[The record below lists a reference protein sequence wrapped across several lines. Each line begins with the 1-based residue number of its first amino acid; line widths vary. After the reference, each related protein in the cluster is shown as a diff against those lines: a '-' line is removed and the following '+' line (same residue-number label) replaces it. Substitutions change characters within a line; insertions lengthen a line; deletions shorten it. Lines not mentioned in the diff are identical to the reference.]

1 MKALLALVA
10 MLALGTCS
18 QPPPLLTQVLE
29 AGEIRVATRNSPD
42 SYYLGSQGPE
52 GPAYELA
59 SRFAESL
66 GVSLRLYTVRTREA
80 ALNEVRTGRAHVAA
94 AGITTGIQLPA
105 GVSFGP
111 GYALVREH
119 LVQRRGEPR
128 PASMRAAGQGRIEV
142 AAGSAHLR
150 TLEEVR
156 LTVPDLPWIER
167 ADTDTEQ
174 ILTEVSRGTAQYTI
188 ASSTEFALNRPMH
201 PNLAI
206 ALDLS
211 PERAVA
217 WAVSTARHDSSI
229 LNRVNAFFI
238 LSRADGTIGVL
249 LDRYFGDRES
259 FDYLQSRNFMEHV
272 ESRLPLYLLWFKNAA
287 LQYRVDWRLL
297 AAMGYQESKWDPS
310 AVSFAGARGLMQLTE
325 GTAAMMRSHDRHD
338 PQVSIIGGARYLAR
352 MMETVP
358 ARIPEPDRTWFA
370 VAAYNVGFGHVEDAR
385 KLAQQLGRD
394 PDRWEDVRDTLP
406 LLSQEK
412 WYTRT
417 RHGYARG
424 WEPVRY
430 VENVQAYLDILEVM
444 GTGSPAPTGAEA
456 SSGAA
461 GPKTAGPA
469 AKVQPKR

>member
-10 MLALGTCS
+10 TLALGTCS

-29 AGEIRVATRNSPD
+29 AGELRVATRNSPD
-42 SYYLGSQGPE
+42 AYYLGSHGPE
-52 GPAYELA
+52 GLAYELA
-59 SRFAESL
+59 SRFAENL

-80 ALNEVRTGRAHVAA
+80 ALNEVRAGRAHIAA
-94 AGITTGIQLPA
+94 AGITTGIPLPK

-119 LVQRRGEPR
+119 LVQRRGAPR
-128 PASMRAAGQGRIEV
+128 PTSMKAAGRGRIEV

-150 TLEEVR
+150 TLEDLR
-156 LTVPDLPWIER
+156 LSEPDLPWIER

-174 ILTEVSRGTAQYTI
+174 ILNEVSRGTAQYTL

-217 WAVSTARHDSSI
+217 WVVSTANYDSSI
-229 LNRVNAFFI
+229 LDRVNAFFI
-238 LSRADGTIGVL
+238 LSRADGVIGVL
-249 LDRYFGDRES
+249 LDRYYGNPDS

-310 AVSFAGARGLMQLTE
+310 AVSFSGARGLMQLTAD
-325 GTAAMMRSHDRHD
+325 TAEMMRSTNRHD
-338 PQVSIIGGARYLAR
+338 PQASIIGGAKYLAR

-358 ARIPEPDRTWFA
+358 SRIPEPDRTWFA
-370 VAAYNVGFGHVEDAR
+370 VAAYNVGYGHIEDAR
-385 KLAQQLGRD
+385 VLAQQTGRD
-394 PDRWEDVRDTLP
+394 PDRWEDVRETLP

-430 VENVQAYLDILEVM
+430 VENVQAYLDIIEVM
-444 GTGSPAPTGAEA
+444 GTGSPAPTGAETVGTA
-456 SSGAA
+456 PRPGAPDPS
-461 GPKTAGPA
+461 PKGRPN
-469 AKVQPKR
+469 R

>member
-10 MLALGTCS
+10 TLALGTCS

-29 AGEIRVATRNSPD
+29 AGELRVATRNSPD
-42 SYYLGSQGPE
+42 AYYLGSHGPE
-52 GPAYELA
+52 GLAYELA

-80 ALNEVRTGRAHVAA
+80 ALKEVSSGRAHIAA
-94 AGITTGIQLPA
+94 AGITTGIQLPE
-105 GVSFGP
+105 GTSFGP
-111 GYALVREH
+111 GYSLVREH
-119 LVQRRGEPR
+119 LVQRRGAAR
-128 PASMRAAGQGRIEV
+128 PATMKAAGRGRIEV

-150 TLEEVR
+150 TLEELR
-156 LTVPDLPWIER
+156 LAEPDLPWIER

-174 ILTEVSRGTAQYTI
+174 ILNEVSRGTVQYTL

-217 WAVSTARHDSSI
+217 WVVSTASHDPSM
-229 LNRVNAFFI
+229 LDRVNAFFM
-238 LSRADGTIGVL
+238 LSRADGSIGVL
-249 LDRYFGDRES
+249 LSRYYGNRDS

-272 ESRLPLYLLWFKNAA
+272 ETRLPLYLLWFKNAA
-287 LQYRVDWRLL
+287 LQYRLDWRLL
-297 AAMGYQESKWDPS
+297 AAMGYQESKWDPT
-310 AVSFAGARGLMQLTE
+310 AVSFSGARGLMQLTA
-325 GTAAMMRSHDRHD
+325 GTAEMMRYRDRHD
-338 PQVSIIGGARYLAR
+338 PQASIIGGAKYLAR

-358 ARIPEPDRTWFA
+358 TRIPEPDRTWFA
-370 VAAYNVGFGHVEDAR
+370 VASYNVGYGHVEDAR
-385 KLAQQLGRD
+385 ILAQQLGRN

-430 VENVQAYLDILEVM
+430 VENVQAYLDVLEVM
-444 GTGSPAPTGAEA
+444 GTGSPAPTGAEIPETVTRP
-456 SSGAA
+456 GAA
-461 GPKTAGPA
+461 GPP
-469 AKVQPKR
+469 PKKPTKR